1 MRKYWMTFR
10 LGVAN
15 ALHYRGNL
23 AAGFATYAMFILVFS
38 ASGGTCTLRATCQ
51 R

>member
-23 AAGFATYAMFILVFS
+23 AAGFATYAMFILVFFCLWRNMYAQS
-38 ASGGTCTLRATCQ
+38 DMP
-51 R
+51 